1 MARFI
6 NRAGKLVGVSAIV
19 WAVLFLCAGASGA
32 AEKEDEPQEEKAS
45 VMRQVGQEWI
55 KVGAAQFKRALFE
68 AAEKSFTEAAAY
80 EEYLSEGERKEI
92 NNWLEKTRKATSERQ
107 VALEH
112 IRKAGELVE
121 SGEQIKAKAHY
132 EKVRSSELLTEQ
144 ERKQTAEHLRNIDE
158 HFDSQKKNINELY
171 NKSVELYHAGELDKA
186 RDGFLEVTRYG
197 LLSTPKGKSP
207 EDYLVEIDVVLTER
221 LKNTLPFQRPQEVNR
236 PAEKP
241 REEIGSDIL
250 EVAPVVQ
257 DDEKSRQKEPNE
269 ETPEVLVAAEPTEQ
283 QVGDI
288 KNEQDNRTRLVQSY
302 LEAVVKDTEN
312 KVDEYIIKG
321 EMTKAVE
328 AVRTAAELVR
338 EKREQTGEELFSDF
352 SARLRSLA
360 DKIIQTQDKQERR

>member
-207 EDYLVEIDVVLTER
+207 ED
-221 LKNTLPFQRPQEVNR
+221 
-236 PAEKP
+236 
-241 REEIGSDIL
+241 
-250 EVAPVVQ
+250 
-257 DDEKSRQKEPNE
+257 
-269 ETPEVLVAAEPTEQ
+269 
-283 QVGDI
+283 
-288 KNEQDNRTRLVQSY
+288 
-302 LEAVVKDTEN
+302 
-312 KVDEYIIKG
+312 
-321 EMTKAVE
+321 
-328 AVRTAAELVR
+328 
-338 EKREQTGEELFSDF
+338 
-352 SARLRSLA
+352 
-360 DKIIQTQDKQERR
+360 